1 MQTKVTI
8 EVIMKKSLLIGL
20 VIGLMAVPTYAMAGE
35 SAGQY
40 ILLASNRLSD
50 QELNVSSGQG
60 LAPQTVVSKQEGR
73 IVIWDDWAYGASGRK
88 GANAPSPGQV
98 SINFATGQAMVSA
111 EIKPGRRAIGWLAT

>member
-1 MQTKVTI
+1 
-8 EVIMKKSLLIGL
+8 MKKSLLIGI
-20 VIGLMAVPTYAMAGE
+20 VISLMAVPTYAMAGE

-60 LAPQTVVSKQEGR
+60 LAPQTVVMSKQEGR

-88 GANAPSPGQV
+88 GGNAPSPGQV
-98 SINFATGQAMVSA
+98 SINYATGQAMVSA
-111 EIKPGRRAIGWLAT
+111 K